1 MQKSNVVVLSAD
13 TSKLVTDW
21 SDLSN
26 KVAGKKTKML
36 DAMFADGIRAA
47 MCFAPKKGEDRAFY
61 DSLQAAVVLG
71 FTKAEQKILNTE
83 RKDLSEDQK
92 ITRRVLDTKVSA
104 ALGDIRKGLTSR
116 ETSTTE
122 GGAQD
127 GKTSWEAALK
137 SDLET
142 RLKQAKAK
150 ESTTVKDL
158 VGLIKDLESA
168 ISRI

>member
-1 MQKSNVVVLSAD
+1 MQKSTVVVLSAE
-13 TSKLVTDW
+13 TSKLITDW

-26 KVAGKKTKML
+26 KVSGKRTKML
-36 DAMFADGIRAA
+36 DALHADGITAEK
-47 MCFAPKKGEDRAFY
+47 CFAPKKGEDRAFY
-61 DSLQAAVVLG
+61 DSLQAAVILG
-71 FTKAEQKILNTE
+71 FTKADQKILNTE

-92 ITRRVLDTKVSA
+92 TIRRVLDTKVGA

-116 ETSTTE
+116 EVNSAS
-122 GGAQD
+122 GGAEG

-168 ISRI
+168 IARI